1 MINKY
6 RIDWLLMEQTT
17 DDFNTV
23 CNSIYTKIQTLLY
36 IPIGIVCWPVKEYR
50 DRQRFDFKQNGKD
63 KRKKEKHRLL
73 GVAQ

>member
-23 CNSIYTKIQTLLY
+23 CDSIYTKIQTLLY
-36 IPIGIVCWPVKEYR
+36 IPIGKYCLLARER
-50 DRQRFDFKQNGKD
+50 DRRIDKD
-63 KRKKEKHRLL
+63 MILRKMVKRC
-73 GVAQ
+73 